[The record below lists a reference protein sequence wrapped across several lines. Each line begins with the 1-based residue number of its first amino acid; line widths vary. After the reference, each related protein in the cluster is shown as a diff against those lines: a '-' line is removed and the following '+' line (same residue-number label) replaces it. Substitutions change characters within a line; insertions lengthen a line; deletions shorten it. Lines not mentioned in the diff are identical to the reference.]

1 MVKLKHKILAVLL
14 TAAMVMSM
22 SSVVAWSDEM
32 PVTDDT
38 VQTETSDDATEGDNA
53 ETEGEDEGAKEE
65 SALLTTEQGLA
76 KMKKYAENSDFIL
89 YLNEDDTTYAV
100 QSKDDDYVWWSA
112 PLNMASDPIAKPA
125 QRLNMLSPFYIYYGD
140 IKTHNSQK
148 MSAYEGSI
156 EAKDFKISKID
167 NGVRIDYHIAKI
179 DATIPMTIV
188 LEKDNVNVSIL
199 SEEIVEP
206 PVTETSGECILSIA
220 ISQFFGAAGLED
232 EGYMIVPDGSG
243 AVINYNN
250 QSILSREYSADVY
263 GRDTSVTLSERPA
276 KAEQVYLPVMGSI
289 TMGDSTNHGFMA
301 LCKSGDTCASVNASV
316 SDQNATGYN
325 TCWFEFQVRTE
336 DTYYMGNRKLTVFE
350 AGEIKQPTLSVAY
363 YPMADKELS
372 YVDVAERYRQYLMEE
387 KGLQEKKD
395 LIKSSYYLNLLG
407 GTVKAQSVAGFPV
420 NLETAGTTYDQAQE
434 IMKMLAELGVDDI
447 NLTYSEYNTAGI
459 RGLISAG
466 VDYAG
471 TLGGKNDFK
480 ELQSYVDSV
489 NGKIFPSVG
498 ITYMKD
504 SGNGYSYSLNACK
517 QTTKAYATVN
527 NWDIAFGIPHQVR
540 LVTKTTLSPYY
551 WPDLFRKLRESFT
564 SENIKT
570 ISIGDATTLLYSDF
584 SRGDYT
590 RHDTMMEI
598 VDGLK
603 KFKEEGFTI
612 LADGANAYALPYVD
626 YVTNV
631 PLTSSNYDLFDYDI
645 PFYSLVI
652 HGVVPYTTKAINAS
666 ANATDTIMLSLATA
680 TPVNYDMMY
689 TNPNKFTD
697 SDYETLFYSNY
708 KGWLEPSAN
717 AYKLYKENFAD
728 LTNQKITGYERV
740 SNDVT
745 KTTFED
751 GTTVTVDTRNLTVSI
766 DGKEVDLAN
775 YGLKG
780 DK

>member
-1 MVKLKHKILAVLL
+1 MVKLKNKILAVLL

-22 SSVVAWSDEM
+22 SSVVAWSDEA
-32 PVTDDT
+32 PATDDT
-38 VQTETSDDATEGDNA
+38 VQTETTDDANGDNEEADDDSDDKGSATV
-53 ETEGEDEGAKEE
+53 
-65 SALLTTEQGLA
+65 LTTEQGLA
-76 KMKKYAENSDFIL
+76 KMTKYAENSDFAL
-89 YLNEDDTTYAV
+89 YVNDDDTTFAV
-100 QSKDDDYVWWSA
+100 QSKKDNYVWWSS
-112 PLNMASDPIAKPA
+112 PLNVENDPIAKPA
-125 QRLNMLSPFYIYYGD
+125 QRRNMISPFYIEYGD
-140 IKTHNSQK
+140 IKTHHSQK
-148 MSAYEGSI
+148 MSAYDASI
-156 EAKDFKISKID
+156 DAKDFKISKID
-167 NGVRIDYHIAKI
+167 NGVRIDYHIEKI
-179 DATIPMTIV
+179 STTIPMTIV

-199 SEEIVEP
+199 SEEIIEP
-206 PVTETSGECILSIA
+206 PVTDVSGECILTIGLA
-220 ISQFFGAAGLED
+220 QFFGAGSLED

-243 AVINYNN
+243 AIINYNN
-250 QSILSREYSADVY
+250 QRILSREYSADVY
-263 GRDTSVTLSERPA
+263 GRDTSVTLFKRAA
-276 KAEQVYLPVMGSI
+276 KAEQVYLPVLGSI
-289 TMGDSTNHGFMA
+289 AFGDGVNHGFMA
-301 LCKSGDTCASVNASV
+301 ICESGDTCASVNASV

-325 TCWFEFQVRTE
+325 TCWFQFQVRTE
-336 DTYYMGNRKLTVFE
+336 DTYYMGDRQLTVFE

-363 YPMADKELS
+363 YPMTDKDLS

-395 LIKSSYYLNLLG
+395 KISSSYYLNVFG
-407 GTVKAQSVAGFPV
+407 GTVKAQSVAGFPL
-420 NLETAGTTYDQAQE
+420 NLETAATTYEQAQD
-434 IMKMLAELGVDDI
+434 IMKQLAELGVDDI
-447 NLTYSEYNTAGI
+447 KLSYSEFNTAGI
-459 RGLISAG
+459 KGLISAG
-466 VDYAG
+466 VDYSG
-471 TLGGKNDFK
+471 TLGGKNNFK
-480 ELQSYVDSV
+480 NLQSYVESV
-489 NGKIFPSVG
+489 NGQIFPSVG

-551 WPDLFRKLRESFT
+551 WPDLFRKLRESF
-564 SENIKT
+564 SNEGIKT
-570 ISIGDATTLLYSDF
+570 ICIGDATTLLYSDF
-584 SRGDYT
+584 SRDNYT
-590 RHDTMMEI
+590 RYDSMLEI

-603 KFKEEGFTI
+603 KFNEAGFSI

-626 YVTNV
+626 YVTGV
-631 PLTSSNYDLFDYDI
+631 PLTSSNFDIFDYDI

-708 KGWLEPSAN
+708 KGWIEPSAN
-717 AYKLYKENFAD
+717 AYKLYKENFSD
-728 LTNQKITGYERV
+728 LTNQKITNYERI
-740 SNDVT
+740 SGDVT